1 MEFLVQMLCFRK
13 ARPRHYD
20 MVMALPLWTMF
31 QNQFTQNASQATKN
45 SNNVQVLVGRLC
57 QNRQNPPK

>member
-1 MEFLVQMLCFRK
+1 MEFLVQMLCSRK
-13 ARPRHYD
+13 ARPRHCD

-57 QNRQNPPK
+57 QNPPK